1 MDAEVFRDLRERD
14 FWVTVQRDAYDV
26 VSELLGIFCGHDDH
40 PSRPAE
46 TSHVECHLN
55 VQQAHACSMDRQTQ
69 ISPVQEIV
77 TAPKRAVIYLRVSTA
92 RQASKGDSAEGYSIP
107 QQREYCYRKAQ
118 ELGAEVVEEFV
129 DRGASARSAN
139 RPELQ
144 RMLGWLKDSK
154 ATEGLGADFVI
165 VHKIDRL
172 ARNRADDVEII
183 AAIKQGGA
191 DLVSVSEQ
199 IDDTPGGKLMHG
211 IMASLAEY
219 YSANLSTEAKKGM
232 AQKAKN
238 GGTHGVAPIGYLNSV
253 KRIAGRDVKTVVIDE
268 DRAHHVIWAYE
279 AYMTGEWSISRLT
292 AELKV
297 RGLRGR
303 ETARYRSKALS
314 ESQVHRLL
322 KNPYYRGQILYQGQ
336 LLEGAHTPLV
346 PDGVWFKV
354 QDLLAERRLRGDRSW
369 RHTHHLKGLLTCGR
383 CGSRMGYGPSNG
395 RGGQYYYFFCLGR
408 HTKRTT
414 CDLPY
419 IEQGR
424 LEAHVLHII
433 ETQVSISGQQVE
445 AGGARARQLLDEELT
460 GTADKAAQATR
471 RLKKLERDKQ
481 KLIDAYMAEAIAAED
496 LKPRQEAISR
506 EMAAL
511 RAQEAEHGADAAKL
525 HQRLDE
531 VIAMAHDAAQLYRVA
546 PENAKQHLLHALFAQ
561 LKIELR
567 DENGEQATVSAAE
580 TTPTGTATL
589 TPVAEAVLAVVR
601 DGVGQ
606 TGSGQQETPDKLSLV
621 GGSNVAYLAEREGFE
636 PSKACALPLFE
647 SGQFNHSCTSPA
659 DCIIAKSLCF
669 NRLRAL

>member
-1 MDAEVFRDLRERD
+1 
-14 FWVTVQRDAYDV
+14 
-26 VSELLGIFCGHDDH
+26 
-40 PSRPAE
+40 
-46 TSHVECHLN
+46 
-55 VQQAHACSMDRQTQ
+55 MDRQTQ

-621 GGSNVAYLAEREGFE
+621 GGSNVTYLAETVGFE
-636 PSKACALPLFE
+636 PTVAINHTTFRVLHLRPLGHVSRRSKVYNADAQQGNWVSTASAASRQADSHSSPWPPQ
-647 SGQFNHSCTSPA
+647 SGVPRRPS
-659 DCIIAKSLCF
+659 
-669 NRLRAL
+669 

>member
-1 MDAEVFRDLRERD
+1 
-14 FWVTVQRDAYDV
+14 
-26 VSELLGIFCGHDDH
+26 
-40 PSRPAE
+40 
-46 TSHVECHLN
+46 
-55 VQQAHACSMDRQTQ
+55 MDRQTQ

-154 ATEGLGADFVI
+154 TAEGLGADFVI

-191 DLVSVSEQ
+191 ELVSVSEQ

-253 KRIAGRDVKTVVIDE
+253 ERIAGRDVKTVVIDE
-268 DRAHHVIWAYE
+268 DRAHQVIWAYE
-279 AYMTGEWSISRLT
+279 AYTTGEWSISRLT
-292 AELKV
+292 AELEV

-346 PDGVWFKV
+346 SDGVWFKV

-445 AGGARARQLLDEELT
+445 AGGARAHQLLDEELT

-511 RAQEAEHGADAAKL
+511 QAQEAEHGADAAKL

-561 LKIELR
+561 LKVELH
-567 DENGEQATVSAAE
+567 DEHGDQATVSAAE
-580 TTPTGTATL
+580 TVPAGTVTL

-606 TGSGQQETPDKLSLV
+606 TGSRQQETPDKLSLV
-621 GGSNVAYLAEREGFE
+621 GGSNVTYLAVTVGFE
-636 PSKACALPLFE
+636 PTVGVNLHNISSVAPSAARTRHRE
-647 SGQFNHSCTSPA
+647 
-659 DCIIAKSLCF
+659 
-669 NRLRAL
+669 RV